1 VVFRKTSMNKV
12 SIGIIGYGYVGK
24 AFHNFFKGHYDV
36 KIYDPALANSST
48 KDDINKCDLAVIC
61 VPTPENEDGSCNTA
75 IVEQTVQWVNT
86 PLILLKST
94 VEIGT
99 TDRLIKTYNKDI
111 VFSPEFAGE
120 SKYWTPDG
128 FTTDVKQTPFFIFG
142 GKKELCYKLI
152 EIYTPITGPSKTYR
166 VTDPINAELAKYI
179 TNTQLAMKVAYCN
192 EIYDLCEKLGTN
204 YYEVRD
210 LWLLDPRTTKS
221 HTAVFTGERGF
232 GGKCFPKDTK
242 ALVKLGDKVGV
253 DLAILKSV
261 LDSNEKQLN
270 KNV

>member
-1 VVFRKTSMNKV
+1 MKKTKV
-12 SIGIIGYGYVGK
+12 GIIGYGYVGR
-24 AFHNFFKGHYDV
+24 AFDNFFKNHYDV
-36 KIYDPALANSST
+36 SIYDPSYIMSCT
-48 KDDINKCDLAVIC
+48 KEDINKCDLAVIC
-61 VPTPENEDGSCNTA
+61 VPTPENADGSCNTS
-75 IVEQTVQWVNT
+75 IVEETIQWLNT

-99 TDRLIKTYNKDI
+99 TDRLIKTYNKEI

-128 FTTDVKQTPFFIFG
+128 FTNDVKQTPFFIFG

-166 VTDPINAELAKYI
+166 VTDPINAEIAKYV
-179 TNTQLAMKVAYCN
+179 TNTHLAMKVAYCN

-242 ALVKLGDKVGV
+242 AMVKLGEKVGI
-253 DLAILKSV
+253 DLSILKTV
-261 LDSNEKQLN
+261 LESNEEQLK
-270 KNV
+270 KNI

>member
-1 VVFRKTSMNKV
+1 MKKTK
-12 SIGIIGYGYVGK
+12 IGIIGYGYVGR
-24 AFHNFFKGHYDV
+24 AFDNFFKNHYDV
-36 KIYDPALANSST
+36 SIYDPSYIMSCT
-48 KDDINKCDLAVIC
+48 KEDINKCDLAVIC
-61 VPTPENEDGSCNTA
+61 VPTPENADGSCNTS
-75 IVEQTVQWVNT
+75 IVEETIQWLNT

-99 TDRLIKTYNKDI
+99 TDRLIKTYNKEI

-128 FTTDVKQTPFFIFG
+128 FTNDVKQTPFFIFG

-166 VTDPINAELAKYI
+166 VTDPINAEIAKYV
-179 TNTQLAMKVAYCN
+179 TNTHLAMKVAYCN

-242 ALVKLGDKVGV
+242 AMVKLGEKVGI
-253 DLAILKSV
+253 DLSILKTV
-261 LDSNEKQLN
+261 LESNKKQLK
-270 KNV
+270 KNI

>member
-1 VVFRKTSMNKV
+1 MNKSKIKV
-12 SIGIIGYGYVGK
+12 GIIGYGYVGK
-24 AFHNFFKGHYDV
+24 AFHNFFKSHYDCL
-36 KIYDPALANSST
+36 IYDPNLSISVT
-48 KDDINKCDLAVIC
+48 KDEINKCDLAVVC
-61 VPTPENEDGSCNTA
+61 VPTPEKEDGSCNTS
-75 IVEQTVQWVNT
+75 IVEETIDWLKT
-86 PLILLKST
+86 ELILLKST

-99 TDRLIKTYNKDI
+99 TDRLIKTYNKEI

-166 VTDPINAELAKYI
+166 ITDPINAEITKYV

-221 HTAVFTGERGF
+221 HTAVFKDERGF

-253 DLAILKSV
+253 DLSILKTV
-261 LDSNEKQLN
+261 LDSNEKMLKRN
-270 KNV
+270 E

>member
-1 VVFRKTSMNKV
+1 MKKIK
-12 SIGIIGYGYVGK
+12 IGIIGYGYGGK
-24 AFHNFFKGHYDV
+24 AFHNFFKNHYEV
-36 KIYDPALANSST
+36 LIYDPLYIMSCT
-48 KDDINKCDLAVIC
+48 KKEINDCDLGVIC
-61 VPTPENEDGSCNTA
+61 VPTPENEDGSCNTSV
-75 IVEQTVQWVNT
+75 VEETVSWLNT
-86 PLILLKST
+86 QLILLKST

-99 TDRLIKTYNKDI
+99 TDRLIKTYNKEI

-128 FTTDVKQTPFFIFG
+128 FTNDVKQTPFFIFG

-166 VTDPINAELAKYI
+166 ITDPINAEITKYVA
-179 TNTQLAMKVAYCN
+179 NTHLAMKVAYCN

-242 ALVKLGDKVGV
+242 AMVKLGEKVGV
-253 DLAILKSV
+253 DLSILKTV
-261 LDSNEKQLN
+261 LESNEDQLK
-270 KNV
+270 KNI

>member
-1 VVFRKTSMNKV
+1 MKKTK
-12 SIGIIGYGYVGK
+12 IGIIGYGYVGR
-24 AFHNFFKGHYDV
+24 AFDNFFKNHYDV
-36 KIYDPALANSST
+36 SIYDPSYIMSCT
-48 KDDINKCDLAVIC
+48 KEDINKCDLAVIC
-61 VPTPENEDGSCNTA
+61 VPTPENADGSCNTS
-75 IVEQTVQWVNT
+75 IVEETIQWLNT

-99 TDRLIKTYNKDI
+99 TDRLIKTYNKEI

-128 FTTDVKQTPFFIFG
+128 FTNDVKQTPFFIFG

-166 VTDPINAELAKYI
+166 VTDPINAEIAKYV
-179 TNTQLAMKVAYCN
+179 TNTHLAMKVAYCN

-242 ALVKLGDKVGV
+242 AMVKLGEKVGI
-253 DLAILKSV
+253 DLSILKTV
-261 LDSNEKQLN
+261 LESNKEQLK
-270 KNV
+270 KNI

>member
-1 VVFRKTSMNKV
+1 MKNIK
-12 SIGIIGYGYVGK
+12 IGVIGYGYVGK
-24 AFHNFFKGHYDV
+24 AFHNFFKSHYEV
-36 KIYDPALANSST
+36 LIYDPSYIMSCT
-48 KDDINKCDLAVIC
+48 KEEINKCDLGVIC
-61 VPTPENEDGSCNTA
+61 VPTPENADGSCNTS
-75 IVEQTVQWVNT
+75 IVEETVSWLT
-86 PLILLKST
+86 TRLILLKST

-99 TDRLIKTYNKDI
+99 TDRLIKTYNKEI

-120 SKYWTPDG
+120 STYWTPDG

-166 VTDPINAELAKYI
+166 VTEPITAEVTKYV
-179 TNTQLAMKVAYCN
+179 TNTHLAMKVAYCN

-242 ALVKLGDKVGV
+242 AMVKLGEKVGV
-253 DLAILKSV
+253 DLSILKTV
-261 LDSNEKQLN
+261 LESNEEQLK
-270 KNV
+270 KNI

>member
-1 VVFRKTSMNKV
+1 MKKTK
-12 SIGIIGYGYVGK
+12 IGIIGYGYVGR
-24 AFHNFFKGHYDV
+24 AFDNFFKNHYDV
-36 KIYDPALANSST
+36 SIYDPSYIMSCT
-48 KDDINKCDLAVIC
+48 KEDINKCDLGVIC
-61 VPTPENEDGSCNTA
+61 VPTPENADGSCNTS
-75 IVEQTVQWVNT
+75 IVEETIQWLNT

-99 TDRLIKTYNKDI
+99 TDRLIKTYNKEI

-128 FTTDVKQTPFFIFG
+128 FTNDVKQTPFFIFG

-166 VTDPINAELAKYI
+166 VTDPINAEIAKYV
-179 TNTQLAMKVAYCN
+179 TNTHLAMKVAYCN

-242 ALVKLGDKVGV
+242 AMVKLGEKVGI
-253 DLAILKSV
+253 DLSILKTV
-261 LDSNEKQLN
+261 LESNKEQLK
-270 KNV
+270 KNI

>member
-1 VVFRKTSMNKV
+1 MKKTK
-12 SIGIIGYGYVGK
+12 IGIIGYGYVGR
-24 AFHNFFKGHYDV
+24 AFDNFFKNHYDV
-36 KIYDPALANSST
+36 SIYDPSYIMSCT
-48 KDDINKCDLAVIC
+48 KEDINKCDLAVIC
-61 VPTPENEDGSCNTA
+61 VPTPENADGSCNTS
-75 IVEQTVQWVNT
+75 IVEETIQWLNT

-99 TDRLIKTYNKDI
+99 TDRLIKTYNKEI

-128 FTTDVKQTPFFIFG
+128 FTNDVKQTPFFIFG

-166 VTDPINAELAKYI
+166 VTDPINAEIAKYV
-179 TNTQLAMKVAYCN
+179 TNTHLAMKVAYCN

-210 LWLLDPRTTKS
+210 LLLLDPRTTKS

-242 ALVKLGDKVGV
+242 AMVKLGEKVGI
-253 DLAILKSV
+253 DLSILKTV
-261 LDSNEKQLN
+261 LESNEEQLK
-270 KNV
+270 KNI